1 MSEGGNYGGQNRQIN
16 QQGMGEVF
24 LGFHNAPF
32 APPPPPNESFQTRMP
47 RVRFAP
53 MIRWGGEGG
62 EWGVMGTKKNFAHTL
77 LVYLPILPPI
87 ITSLT
92 HYKRL

>member
-1 MSEGGNYGGQNRQIN
+1 
-16 QQGMGEVF
+16 
-24 LGFHNAPF
+24 
-32 APPPPPNESFQTRMP
+32 MP

-62 EWGVMGTKKNFAHTL
+62 EWGVMGAKKNFAHTL

>member
-32 APPPPPNESFQTRMP
+32 APLPPQRIIPDAHASRAFRPDDSL
-47 RVRFAP
+47 
-53 MIRWGGEGG
+53 GGEGG